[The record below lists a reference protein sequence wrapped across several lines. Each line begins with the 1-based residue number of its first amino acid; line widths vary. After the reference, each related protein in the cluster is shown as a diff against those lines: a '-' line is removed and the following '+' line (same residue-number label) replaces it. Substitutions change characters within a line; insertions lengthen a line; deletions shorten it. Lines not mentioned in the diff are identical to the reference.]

1 MSLITERPVV
11 ALIADV
17 LFARLETLVA
27 AQDEA
32 VPIAEVIRPRRIGGY
47 TPKHRQIVLTRGE
60 AVRNTELDCPGN
72 PPAVCWVQTFNIRIA
87 IAPSEKDPTPIE
99 LYEDALSASVY
110 KAVTLPSQWHTMGG
124 NAIDAAF
131 GDPEQ
136 VDGDGGYEGVNLPLN
151 VTYRVS
157 ENDPY
162 AVRA

>member
-1 MSLITERPVV
+1 MPLVTERTVV
-11 ALIADV
+11 SLIADV

-27 AQDEA
+27 SPDEPI
-32 VPIAEVIRPRRIGGY
+32 PIAEVIRPKKIGGY
-47 TPKHRQIVLTRGE
+47 TPRHRQIVLTRG
-60 AVRNTELDCPGN
+60 AAARNTELDCPGN
-72 PPAVCWVQTFNIRIA
+72 PPAVCWVQTFNIRIT

-131 GDPEQ
+131 GDPEM
-136 VDGDGGYEGVNLPLN
+136 VDGDGGYEGMALPLL
-151 VTYRVS
+151 VTFRVS
-157 ENDPY
+157 ENNPY